1 MTRWTGRQRK
11 RASRSSKQ
19 DLNGRRTSAS
29 GSFAPRPAS
38 GRVGGVC
45 KIIRAMP
52 GEGADCHPLSFG
64 MFFEGALLIVPCLYL
79 IVP

>member
-1 MTRWTGRQRK
+1 MGGEQVLVARLLLG
-11 RASRSSKQ
+11 
-19 DLNGRRTSAS
+19 LL
-29 GSFAPRPAS
+29 AS